1 MKSIVPQGYEN
12 PLEMDTLAKGTFI
25 CSFQNITNY
34 PFGEQYC
41 AFSFF
46 IKGVDNELTSLE
58 PIFVNFYGKKSV
70 GRVGNRNFPLKS
82 WFHQHQ
88 YISSL
93 FLIWRLFS
101 FHRSLLTFT
110 PASYLSANKSRKKIK
125 VLHLVHILDWD
136 TILFVDH
143 ETIYNISNPLYSKCL
158 NHST

>member
-70 GRVGNRNFPLKS
+70 GRVGKRILPKKVDFINISISVACF
-82 WFHQHQ
+82 WFGVFF
-88 YISSL
+88 L
-93 FLIWRLFS
+93 FIEVCLRLLQLAICLPIKVA
-101 FHRSLLTFT
+101 R
-110 PASYLSANKSRKKIK
+110 KSRYF
-125 VLHLVHILDWD
+125 
-136 TILFVDH
+136 TLF
-143 ETIYNISNPLYSKCL
+143 IF
-158 NHST
+158 